1 MIRFF
6 DIIFSSTA
14 LVVLSP
20 LFLMVM
26 IILRF
31 TGEGEVFF
39 RQNRVGKDGTKF
51 KVIKFATMLKASPNI
66 GTGTVTVKNDPRIL
80 PFGKI
85 LRRAK
90 INQLPQ
96 LINVLKG
103 EMSIIGPRPQ
113 DQRCFDAFRE
123 EDKAEILKVRPGL
136 SGIGAIYFRD
146 EENLLHTAQGD
157 MMSLITLSPLTKGK
171 LIG

>member
-6 DIIFSSTA
+6 DIVFSSIA
-14 LVVLSP
+14 IVVLSP
-20 LFLMVM
+20 LFIVVM

-51 KVIKFATMLKASPNI
+51 KVIKFATMLKASPTI
-66 GTGTVTVKNDPRIL
+66 GTGTVTLKNDPRIL

-123 EDKAEILKVRPGL
+123 GNYSA
-136 SGIGAIYFRD
+136 
-146 EENLLHTAQGD
+146 
-157 MMSLITLSPLTKGK
+157 TKTPSH
-171 LIG
+171 

>member
-1 MIRFF
+1 
-6 DIIFSSTA
+6 
-14 LVVLSP
+14 
-20 LFLMVM
+20 
-26 IILRF
+26 
-31 TGEGEVFF
+31 
-39 RQNRVGKDGTKF
+39 
-51 KVIKFATMLKASPNI
+51 MLKESPTI

-90 INQLPQ
+90 INELPQ

-103 EMSIIGPRPQ
+103 EMSIIGPRPH

-123 EDKAEILKVRPGL
+123 EDKAEILTVKPGL

-146 EENLLHTAQGD
+146 EENLLPKVQGD
-157 MMSLITLSPLTKGK
+157 MIRFYDEVISPYKGELEAWWVRNQSLTNYFLLIALTLWVIVFPRSSLLFQLCNDLPQPAQGL
-171 LIG
+171 

>member
-1 MIRFF
+1 
-6 DIIFSSTA
+6 
-14 LVVLSP
+14 
-20 LFLMVM
+20 
-26 IILRF
+26 
-31 TGEGEVFF
+31 
-39 RQNRVGKDGTKF
+39 VGKGNSRF
-51 KVIKFATMLKASPNI
+51 GLLKFATMLKDSPNI
-66 GTGTVTVKNDPRIL
+66 GTGTVTLKNDPRIL

-90 INQLPQ
+90 INELPQ

-103 EMSIIGPRPQ
+103 AMSIIGPRPQ

-157 MMSLITLSPLTKGK
+157 MIRSYHPGN
-171 LIG
+171 IGPQNQAAFPTP

>member
-1 MIRFF
+1 MLKE
-6 DIIFSSTA
+6 SST
-14 LVVLSP
+14 
-20 LFLMVM
+20 
-26 IILRF
+26 
-31 TGEGEVFF
+31 
-39 RQNRVGKDGTKF
+39 
-51 KVIKFATMLKASPNI
+51 I
-66 GTGTVTVKNDPRIL
+66 GRGTVTLKNDPRIL
-80 PFGKI
+80 PFGRI

-90 INQLPQ
+90 INELPQ

-146 EENLLHTAQGD
+146 EENLMHKAQGD
-157 MMSLITLSPLTKGK
+157 MIRFYDTVISPYKGRLGAWWVRNQSLTNYFLLIALTIWVILFPKSRLVFQLCNDLPQPPQG
-171 LIG
+171 L